1 MGHVMD
7 SLGKALLTLEDV
19 HFWDEVVDEDIV
31 LSLKCNSTTVRI
43 FLSYFLRSMCFIS
56 FLVLACVL

>member
-1 MGHVMD
+1 MD
-7 SLGKALLTLEDV
+7 SLGKALLMLEDV

-31 LSLKCNSTTVRI
+31 LSLKCNSTMVRI